1 MRHLNRLV
9 RGACACALSMA
20 ALVAQAQTQTQAQA
34 QAQAQADAQA
44 RAQPQAQAQAQA
56 DTGAA
61 TRNTDAVVDPAV
73 ARQQA
78 REIAQGDPARW
89 YRDDPTRQ
97 AKMKTLQKEIGAA
110 LQEAQNAC
118 KKRPASERSA
128 CMKEAR
134 ATWQQDMA
142 EAKAQVDQEQ

>member
-1 MRHLNRLV
+1 MGYVNRLV
-9 RGACACALSMA
+9 RGVCGCALGMA
-20 ALVAQAQTQTQAQA
+20 ALAAQA
-34 QAQAQADAQA
+34 QAQAEVQPQ
-44 RAQPQAQAQAQA
+44 AQPQAQADSQTPAQAQP
-56 DTGAA
+56 GAGA
-61 TRNTDAVVDPAV
+61 PTRNTDAVVDPAV

-97 AKMKTLQKEIGAA
+97 AKMKTLSKEIGAA

-118 KKRPASERSA
+118 KKRPAAERSA

-134 ATWQQDMA
+134 ATWQHDM
-142 EAKAQVDQEQ
+142 EQAKAQLDQEQ

>member
-1 MRHLNRLV
+1 MEHMNRLV
-9 RGACACALSMA
+9 RGVCACALGIA
-20 ALVAQAQTQTQAQA
+20 ALAAQAQVQEPAKEQ
-34 QAQAQADAQA
+34 
-44 RAQPQAQAQAQA
+44 AQPQA
-56 DTGAA
+56 GAEA
-61 TRNTDAVVDPAV
+61 AVRNTDAAVNPTV

-118 KKRPASERSA
+118 KKRPAAERSA

-142 EAKAQVDQEQ
+142 QAKAQLDQEQ

>member
-1 MRHLNRLV
+1 MVNP
-9 RGACACALSMA
+9 
-20 ALVAQAQTQTQAQA
+20 T
-34 QAQAQADAQA
+34 
-44 RAQPQAQAQAQA
+44 
-56 DTGAA
+56 
-61 TRNTDAVVDPAV
+61 V

-89 YRDDPTRQ
+89 YRDDPSRQ
-97 AKMKTLQKEIGAA
+97 ARMKTLQKEIGAA

-118 KKRPASERSA
+118 KKRPSSERSA

-142 EAKAQVDQEQ
+142 QAKAQLDQEQ

>member
-1 MRHLNRLV
+1 MEHLNRLV
-9 RGACACALSMA
+9 RGVCACALGTA
-20 ALVAQAQTQTQAQA
+20 ALAAQAQTEAQQPLQAQA
-34 QAQAQADAQA
+34 QAQT
-44 RAQPQAQAQAQA
+44 RS

-61 TRNTDAVVDPAV
+61 TRNTDAVVNPTV

-89 YRDDPTRQ
+89 YRDDPSRQ
-97 AKMKTLQKEIGAA
+97 ARMKTLQKEIGAA

-118 KKRPASERSA
+118 KKRPSFERSA

-142 EAKAQVDQEQ
+142 QAKAQLDQEQ

>member
-1 MRHLNRLV
+1 MGHMNRLV
-9 RGACACALSMA
+9 RGVCACALGIA
-20 ALVAQAQTQTQAQA
+20 ALAAQGQEQAKEAAPEQT
-34 QAQAQADAQA
+34 
-44 RAQPQAQAQAQA
+44 R
-56 DTGAA
+56 TGAETA
-61 TRNTDAVVDPAV
+61 ARNTDAAVSPAV

-97 AKMKTLQKEIGAA
+97 ARMRTLQKEIGAA

-118 KKRPASERSA
+118 KKQPPAARGA

-142 EAKAQVDQEQ
+142 QAKAQVDQEQ